1 VTGLLAD
8 RVADRA
14 AVAFLGLKRGA
25 AKAKSEKRTAGSFL
39 PFAFAGGVLEGVK
52 PEKNGPPVDG
62 NTGHR

>member
-1 VTGLLAD
+1 M
-8 RVADRA
+8 
-14 AVAFLGLKRGA
+14 AFLGLKSGA